1 MVDDSGSTTGVVLTV
16 SPGDIDAFS
25 KVMSAVT
32 SDIESPTTELT
43 SLISAPDLGEYD
55 KSAAGLARYQRA
67 ATTHRDFASAL
78 GLRSD
83 KLVTATSELAR
94 QYSDLEELNTSGAA
108 VITSYLGT
116 TQAV

>member
-1 MVDDSGSTTGVVLTV
+1 MLDSRSTTGASLTV

-32 SDIESPTTELT
+32 SDIDALATELT

-55 KSAAGLARYQRA
+55 KSAGALTRYQKA
-67 ATTHRDFASAL
+67 ATTHRDFTAAL
-78 GLRSD
+78 ALRSE
-83 KLVTATSELAR
+83 KLVSATSELAR
-94 QYSDLEELNTSGAA
+94 QYSDLEELNTSGAS

-116 TQAV
+116 TQGA

>member
-1 MVDDSGSTTGVVLTV
+1 MLDSGSTPSASLTV

-32 SDIESPTTELT
+32 SDIDALAGELR

-55 KSAAGLARYQRA
+55 KSADALTRYQKA
-67 ATTHRDFASAL
+67 TTTHRDFTAAL
-78 GLRSD
+78 TLRSE

-94 QYSDLEELNTSGAA
+94 QYSDLEDLNTSGSS

-116 TQAV
+116 SQGA

>member
-1 MVDDSGSTTGVVLTV
+1 MLDSGSTTGASLTV

-25 KVMSAVT
+25 KVLGAVT
-32 SDIESPTTELT
+32 SDIEALSAELT

-55 KSAAGLARYQRA
+55 KSAAGLSRYEKA
-67 ATTHRDFASAL
+67 ATAHRDFTAAL

-83 KLVTATSELAR
+83 RLVTATSELAR
-94 QYSDLEELNTSGAA
+94 QYSDLEYLNTSGST

-116 TQAV
+116 SQGA

>member
-32 SDIESPTTELT
+32 SDIESLTTELT

-55 KSAAGLARYQRA
+55 KSAAALTRYEKA
-67 ATTHRDFASAL
+67 ATTHRDFALAL
-78 GLRSD
+78 GTRSE
-83 KLVTATSELAR
+83 KLVTATAELAR
-94 QYSDLEELNTSGAA
+94 QYSDVEELNTSGAS
-108 VITSYLGT
+108 VISSYLDATKG
-116 TQAV
+116 A

>member
-1 MVDDSGSTTGVVLTV
+1 MLDSGSTTSASLTV

-32 SDIESPTTELT
+32 SDIESLSTELT

-55 KSAAGLARYQRA
+55 KSAAALTRYEKA
-67 ATTHRDFASAL
+67 ATAHRDFTAAL
-78 GLRSD
+78 GLRSE
-83 KLVTATSELAR
+83 KLVSGTSELAR
-94 QYSDLEELNTSGAA
+94 QYSDLEELNTSGAS

-116 TQAV
+116 TQGA